1 VHPVRY
7 TTASNVTIA
16 YQVVG
21 DGDVDLIAALG
32 SVTHLDVIWEEP
44 AFAGFLNRLASFSR
58 LILFDKRGVGLS
70 DRVEDGAALE
80 ERMDDL
86 RAVLDAAGSARAVV
100 FGISEGASAS
110 ALFAATHPDRTKAL
124 VLYGLGPVCPGRLDD
139 PGSAP
144 TEEDDREYEEW
155 YQYVRAHWGEE
166 PILLESAAPSKV
178 GDAAYTAWW
187 MKWMRLSSS
196 PASFIALSRS
206 NREIDIRS
214 VLPSIRVPT
223 LVLHRTDDDIP
234 VENGRYLAA
243 HIPGAKYVELAGRD
257 HIAWVGDVDAV
268 IGEIEEFTTGVRRSH
283 DPDRILTTLLFT
295 DIVASTE
302 RTAELGD
309 RDWRHLLES
318 HYGDVR
324 RQLGRWRGREV
335 KTTGDGCL
343 ATFDGPARA
352 VRCAC
357 AVRDQARDIGLQ
369 IRAGVHTGE
378 VEVVGDDIAG
388 LAVHL
393 CQRVQALAAP
403 GEVLASSTVKDLVA
417 GSGLRFDDR
426 GRHALRGVPGEWQL
440 FAATA

>member
-1 VHPVRY
+1 MHPVRY
-7 TTASNVTIA
+7 TTANGVTIA

-21 DGDVDLIAALG
+21 EGDVDLIAALG
-32 SVTHLDVIWEEP
+32 SFTHLDVLWEEP
-44 AFAGFLNRLASFSR
+44 SVANFLNRLASFSR

-86 RAVLDAAGSARAVV
+86 RAVMDAAGSDQAVV
-100 FGISEGASAS
+100 FGVSEGASAS
-110 ALFAATHPDRTKAL
+110 ALFAATHPNRVKAL
-124 VLYGLGPVCPGRLDD
+124 ILYGAGPICPGALDD
-139 PGSAP
+139 PDSQP
-144 TEEDDREYEEW
+144 TAEDDREQEEW
-155 YQYVRAHWGEE
+155 YQYVRAHWGQE
-166 PILLESAAPSKV
+166 PTSLEFFAPSKV
-178 GDAAYTAWW
+178 GDAAFAAWW
-187 MKWMRLSSS
+187 MRWLRSSTS
-196 PASFIALSRS
+196 PASYIALSRS
-206 NREIDIRS
+206 NRQIDIRR

-223 LVLHRTDDDIP
+223 LVLHRSEESIP

-257 HIAWVGDVDAV
+257 HFPCIGDVDALV
-268 IGEIEEFTTGVRRSH
+268 GEVEEFTTGVRRTPE
-283 DPDRILTTLLFT
+283 PDRVLTTMLFT
-295 DIVASTE
+295 DIVSSTE

-309 RDWRHLLES
+309 RDWRYLLES
-318 HYGDVR
+318 HYRDLR
-324 RQLGRWRGREV
+324 RQLSHWRGREV

-352 VRCAC
+352 VQCAC

-388 LAVHL
+388 LAVSL

-403 GEVLASSTVKDLVA
+403 GEVLTSSTVKDLVA
-417 GSGLRFDDR
+417 GSRLRFDDR

-440 FAATA
+440 FAAAE